1 MENLETLL
9 FLSVANFH
17 AALVIFRLSVVDVTK
32 DHALVVYSLPRHH
45 SNPFD
50 RMIVAQAQLEDLAV
64 ATLLGGETILANR
77 LLALALPSSSGEL
90 LVEDRYAHV
99 KCLNALSD
107 AKFQDIHDFVD
118 RCSVCERGLDMA
130 ARTLRVHVRNR
141 RVQSDA

>member
-1 MENLETLL
+1 MQRE
-9 FLSVANFH
+9 A
-17 AALVIFRLSVVDVTK
+17 FRLSPPEIERQRTPER
-32 DHALVVYSLPRHH
+32 LPANGNRTTPREGPV
-45 SNPFD
+45 SPARD
-50 RMIVAQAQLEDLAV
+50 RFV
-64 ATLLGGETILANR
+64 ILQGFFAAWLPADPVPYFGDR

-130 ARTLRVHVRNR
+130 ARTRRVHVRN
-141 RVQSDA
+141 